1 MNTHGPLNVA
11 VFVEPS
17 FGENSYLLW
26 SRDAPDAWIV
36 DPGFPPQPA
45 QLAAAL
51 RRYELTPQA
60 IVLTHGHVDHIA
72 GIPALRERFPELPV
86 IAPTGDAPLLTD
98 ATTNLSAPF
107 GFAIVAPPADRLVA
121 PGQTLKLATL
131 TWQALDVSGHSPG
144 GMAYYCAA
152 AGVVLTGDAL
162 FAGSIGRTDF
172 PGSSQARLLD
182 NIRRSLLALPD
193 ATVVYSG
200 HGPAT
205 TILDERETNPYL
217 TGEPDA

>member
-11 VFVEPS
+11 VFMDPS

-26 SRDAPDAWIV
+26 TRDAPEAWIV

-45 QLAAAL
+45 QLAAAAG
-51 RRYELTPQA
+51 RHGLTPRA
-60 IVLTHGHVDHIA
+60 VVLTHGHIDHIA
-72 GIPALRERFPELPV
+72 GIAAVREKFPDVQV
-86 IAPTGDAPLLTD
+86 IAPAGDAHLLTD
-98 ATTNLSAPF
+98 AVANLSALF
-107 GFAIVAPPADRLVA
+107 GLPVVAPPADRLVT
-121 PGQTLKLATL
+121 PGETL
-131 TWQALDVSGHSPG
+131 TLAALSCHALDVSGHSPG

-162 FAGSIGRTDF
+162 FAGGIGRTDF
-172 PGSSQARLLD
+172 PGASEARLLD
-182 NIRRSLLALPD
+182 NIQRRLLTLPD
-193 ATVVYSG
+193 ETVVYSG

-217 TGEPDA
+217 TGVPQA